1 MAGGLRAAALLVD
14 DLTRAGVERGL
25 PAVACRE
32 LVLSTMR
39 GVAEQLLASGEHP
52 RAYMEK
58 VTSPGGTT
66 AAGLRAMES
75 GMFEVACA
83 GVRRGIV
90 VPASSEHGQ
99 AARLPTTDS
108 EDHLNYTIA
117 NVIAQLFRIYN
128 ILIII
133 WCVLS
138 WIPRGSGA
146 LDDFRGAIG
155 MLVEPWLNI
164 FRRFI
169 PPLGGIDFSP
179 IVAIFALEAIERLLL
194 AILL

>member
-1 MAGGLRAAALLVD
+1 
-14 DLTRAGVERGL
+14 
-25 PAVACRE
+25 
-32 LVLSTMR
+32 
-39 GVAEQLLASGEHP
+39 
-52 RAYMEK
+52 
-58 VTSPGGTT
+58 
-66 AAGLRAMES
+66 
-75 GMFEVACA
+75 
-83 GVRRGIV
+83 
-90 VPASSEHGQ
+90 
-99 AARLPTTDS
+99 
-108 EDHLNYTIA
+108 LNYTIA

-138 WIPRGSGA
+138 WIPRGSGVIE
-146 LDDFRGAIG
+146 DFRGAIG

>member
-1 MAGGLRAAALLVD
+1 MALLVD

-39 GVAEQLLASGEHP
+39 GVVEQLLASGEHP

-83 GVRRGIV
+83 GVDAALRRTREL
-90 VPASSEHGQ
+90 SE
-99 AARLPTTDS
+99 AAGDKTTD
-108 EDHLNYTIA
+108 D
-117 NVIAQLFRIYN
+117 
-128 ILIII
+128 
-133 WCVLS
+133 
-138 WIPRGSGA
+138 
-146 LDDFRGAIG
+146 
-155 MLVEPWLNI
+155 
-164 FRRFI
+164 
-169 PPLGGIDFSP
+169 
-179 IVAIFALEAIERLLL
+179 
-194 AILL
+194 

>member
-1 MAGGLRAAALLVD
+1 M
-14 DLTRAGVERGL
+14 
-25 PAVACRE
+25 
-32 LVLSTMR
+32 
-39 GVAEQLLASGEHP
+39 
-52 RAYMEK
+52 
-58 VTSPGGTT
+58 
-66 AAGLRAMES
+66 
-75 GMFEVACA
+75 
-83 GVRRGIV
+83 
-90 VPASSEHGQ
+90 
-99 AARLPTTDS
+99 
-108 EDHLNYTIA
+108 NYTIA
-117 NVIAQLFRIYN
+117 NVIAQLFRISN

-138 WIPRGSGA
+138 WIPRGSGVIE
-146 LDDFRGAIG
+146 DFRGAIG

>member
-1 MAGGLRAAALLVD
+1 M
-14 DLTRAGVERGL
+14 
-25 PAVACRE
+25 
-32 LVLSTMR
+32 
-39 GVAEQLLASGEHP
+39 
-52 RAYMEK
+52 
-58 VTSPGGTT
+58 
-66 AAGLRAMES
+66 
-75 GMFEVACA
+75 
-83 GVRRGIV
+83 
-90 VPASSEHGQ
+90 
-99 AARLPTTDS
+99 
-108 EDHLNYTIA
+108 NYTIA

-138 WIPRGSGA
+138 WIPRDSGA

>member
-1 MAGGLRAAALLVD
+1 M
-14 DLTRAGVERGL
+14 
-25 PAVACRE
+25 
-32 LVLSTMR
+32 
-39 GVAEQLLASGEHP
+39 
-52 RAYMEK
+52 
-58 VTSPGGTT
+58 
-66 AAGLRAMES
+66 
-75 GMFEVACA
+75 
-83 GVRRGIV
+83 
-90 VPASSEHGQ
+90 
-99 AARLPTTDS
+99 
-108 EDHLNYTIA
+108 A
-117 NVIAQLFRIYN
+117 NVIARVFRIYN

-138 WIPRGSGA
+138 WIPRGSGVIE
-146 LDDFRGAIG
+146 DFRGAIG

>member
-1 MAGGLRAAALLVD
+1 M
-14 DLTRAGVERGL
+14 
-25 PAVACRE
+25 
-32 LVLSTMR
+32 
-39 GVAEQLLASGEHP
+39 
-52 RAYMEK
+52 
-58 VTSPGGTT
+58 
-66 AAGLRAMES
+66 
-75 GMFEVACA
+75 
-83 GVRRGIV
+83 
-90 VPASSEHGQ
+90 
-99 AARLPTTDS
+99 
-108 EDHLNYTIA
+108 NYTIA

-138 WIPRGSGA
+138 WIPRSSGVIE
-146 LDDFRGAIG
+146 DFRGAIG